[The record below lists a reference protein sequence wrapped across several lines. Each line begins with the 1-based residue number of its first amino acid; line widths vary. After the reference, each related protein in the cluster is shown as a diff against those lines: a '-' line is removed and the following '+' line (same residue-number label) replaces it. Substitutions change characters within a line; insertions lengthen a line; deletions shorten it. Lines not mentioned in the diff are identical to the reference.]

1 MRPVRTES
9 RTPLLWYN
17 KTKPTPPRQG
27 GAFLVY
33 NLVELWYNILMPEG
47 GSGCSPTS
55 RRGEV
60 AGMTAMEVYA
70 LLTLIATVV
79 FGVLNLTLKK

>member
-1 MRPVRTES
+1 MPVGATLTAFIIPHS
-9 RTPLLWYN
+9 SPN
-17 KTKPTPPRQG
+17 RQG
-27 GAFLVY
+27 WGNFLVY
-33 NLVELWYNILMPEG
+33 NPVELWYNILMPEG

>member
-1 MRPVRTES
+1 
-9 RTPLLWYN
+9 
-17 KTKPTPPRQG
+17 
-27 GAFLVY
+27 
-33 NLVELWYNILMPEG
+33 MPEG

>member
-1 MRPVRTES
+1 MWYHYT
-9 RTPLLWYN
+9 TPKRL
-17 KTKPTPPRQG
+17 RQA

-47 GSGCSPTS
+47 GNGCSPTS
-55 RRGEV
+55 RREEV

>member
-1 MRPVRTES
+1 M
-9 RTPLLWYN
+9 WYHYTIP
-17 KTKPTPPRQG
+17 KRLRQA